1 MDEIHPV
8 AAVLIALAMVATA
21 EWAWN
26 REKSLAAR
34 LIAALG
40 D

>member
-8 AAVLIALAMVATA
+8 AAVCIAVAMVATA
-21 EWAWN
+21 EWAWR

-34 LIAALG
+34 LIIALG
-40 D
+40 G

>member
-8 AAVLIALAMVATA
+8 AAVFIVLAMVATA

-26 REKSLAAR
+26 REKSLAAK
-34 LIAALG
+34 LIVALG
-40 D
+40 G